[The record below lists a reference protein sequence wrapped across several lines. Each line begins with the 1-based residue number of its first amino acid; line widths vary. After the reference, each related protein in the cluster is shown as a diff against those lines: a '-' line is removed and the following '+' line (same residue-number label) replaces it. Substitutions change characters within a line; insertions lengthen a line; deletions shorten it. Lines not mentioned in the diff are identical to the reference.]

1 MVVFERGTQWSIEEQ
16 LAVHTLFS
24 FFFFSFLS
32 WVNKKPRLLADS
44 GVNVK
49 ARLLFSA
56 YDSP

>member
-1 MVVFERGTQWSIEEQ
+1 MVVFEKRDTVEYRRAARSSYTFFF
-16 LAVHTLFS
+16 LLFS
-24 FFFFSFLS
+24 FLFG
-32 WVNKKPRLLADS
+32 VNKKPRLLADS